1 MHYIHKMI
9 SFLNEYNYPKIITS
23 KLPTNMHTETFVI
36 DNNKIL
42 NSKVPQFT
50 EVNYIVILFITFV
63 NMWTKF

>member
-1 MHYIHKMI
+1 MI